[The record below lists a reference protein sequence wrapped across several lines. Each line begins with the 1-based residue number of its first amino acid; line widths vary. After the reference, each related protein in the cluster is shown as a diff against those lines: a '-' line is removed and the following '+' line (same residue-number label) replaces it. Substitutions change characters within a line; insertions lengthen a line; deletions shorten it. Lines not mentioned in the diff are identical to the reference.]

1 MSKLH
6 HISLNLTQ
14 SQAMVETFHR
24 HSKPLKR
31 HMFSIGAVLYPGQD
45 WFECVGVITV
55 DRCSSAWSK
64 RRDHVE
70 IRRLC
75 TTPDAP
81 KNTASYLL
89 ARAKEACFAMG
100 YNCIVTYTK
109 PYESGASLKGAGFY
123 LQEARWAPGHPDH
136 PKGLLRWICVRDEQ
150 PSVDER
156 TWTKDTLERI
166 TNDMEEKEL

>member
-1 MSKLH
+1 MSRLH
-6 HISLNLTQ
+6 HINLNLKQ
-14 SQAMVETFHR
+14 SQAIIESFHR
-24 HSKPLKR
+24 HSVPLKR
-31 HMFSIGAVLYPGQD
+31 HMFSIGAVRYRGSVWQD
-45 WFECVGVITV
+45 CIGVVTV
-55 DRCSSAWSK
+55 DRCSSAWAK

-109 PYESGASLKGAGFY
+109 PSESGASLKGAGFY
-123 LQEARWAPGHPDH
+123 LQEAKWAPGDPDH
-136 PKGLLRWICVRDEQ
+136 PKGLLRWVCGRARQ
-150 PSVDER
+150 PTVDER
-156 TWTKDTLERI
+156 AWTNGTLERI
-166 TNDMEEKEL
+166 TNDMEGG

>member
-6 HISLNLTQ
+6 HINLNLTQ
-14 SQAMVETFHR
+14 SQAIVGAFHR

-31 HMFSIGAVLYPGQD
+31 HMFSIGAVLYQGQH
-45 WFECVGVITV
+45 WSECVGVITV

-89 ARAKEACFAMG
+89 AKAKEACFAMG
-100 YNCIVTYTK
+100 YNCIITYTK
-109 PYESGASLKGAGFY
+109 PAESGASLRAAGFS
-123 LQEARWAPGHPDH
+123 LQKARWAPGDPDH
-136 PKGLLRWICVRDEQ
+136 AKGQLQWISVRDRQ
-150 PSVDER
+150 PTTEDRS
-156 TWTKDTLERI
+156 WTRDLLQRI
-166 TNDMEEKEL
+166 RDDMRCL